1 MKRLG
6 LVLLMALWLGGA
18 AHAAQKYELILLD
31 SLDNYARTY
40 ATAINN
46 NGEVVG
52 ACMDLQG
59 HSRATYWDPHN
70 NYAPVDIGT
79 LGGADTSRA
88 LGINDSGDVVGV
100 AYFASGGPKQA
111 FIWNAMTRNIVALQG
126 PPGSMSDQVYSIGDN
141 GQASGHSDLPAGWR
155 ACIFELGKPGA
166 DISAG
171 YTSEVVGFS
180 DSGWVAGNE
189 NSFRT
194 NNVPKAVLGQG
205 TFQEITSLTPG
216 NIYSSARAINKNG
229 VVVGSYD
236 SGGFNDHA
244 FLWDGSLRDL
254 GTLGGTLSNALA
266 INNSRQVVGWSYTTS
281 GLTSAFLHQPGKGMF
296 DLNNLEVA
304 GKPYGYRFLEGHG
317 INNRG
322 EIVGGGNPALA
333 FLLRPQVMDIGSLI
347 MLLLFD

>member
-6 LVLLMALWLGGA
+6 LLLLVVLWLGGA

-31 SLDNYARTY
+31 SLDDYARTY

-52 ACMDLQG
+52 ACKDLQG
-59 HSRATYWDPHN
+59 NSRATYWNPNN

-79 LGGADTSRA
+79 LGGADTSLA

-100 AYFASGGPKQA
+100 AYFRAGGPKQA
-111 FIWNAMTRNIVALQG
+111 FIWNARTRNIVALQG
-126 PPGSMSDQVYSIGDN
+126 LPDSTSNYVYSIGDN
-141 GQASGHSDLPAGWR
+141 GQASGYSDLPAGRR
-155 ACIFELGKPGA
+155 ACIFELSQPGA

-189 NSFRT
+189 TSFRT
-194 NNVPKAVLGQG
+194 NNVPKAVVGEGNFL
-205 TFQEITSLTPG
+205 EITSLTPG
-216 NIYSSARAINKNG
+216 TLFSLAHAINKNG
-229 VVVGSYD
+229 IVVGSYD
-236 SGGFNDHA
+236 AGGFDAHA
-244 FLWDGSLRDL
+244 FLWDGSLHDL

-281 GLTSAFLHQPGKGMF
+281 GLTSAFLHQPEKGMS
-296 DLNNLEVA
+296 DLNNLDVV
-304 GKPYGYRFLEGHG
+304 GKPYGYWFLEGQG

-322 EIVGGGNPALA
+322 EIVGMGNPALA
-333 FLLRPQVMDIGSLI
+333 FLLRPRVMDIGAFI
-347 MLLLFD
+347 MLLLSD